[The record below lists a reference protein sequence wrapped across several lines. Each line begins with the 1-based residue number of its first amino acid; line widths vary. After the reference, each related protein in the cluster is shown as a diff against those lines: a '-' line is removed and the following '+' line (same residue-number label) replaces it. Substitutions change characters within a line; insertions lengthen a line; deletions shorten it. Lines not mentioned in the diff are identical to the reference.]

1 MKEEA
6 IIRAAISVIEWHYL
20 KGVCLGKEEKM
31 RLDNT
36 VLEHVYHILITI
48 DDPHFE
54 SEDK

>member
-6 IIRAAISVIEWHYL
+6 IIRAAINVIEAHYID
-20 KGVCLGKEEKM
+20 KPVSINAGVN
-31 RLDNT
+31 LDKI
-36 VLEHVYHILITI
+36 VLEHVYQILLTI